1 MVKGISLRLLGGCAI
16 DAFTDYL
23 GLLNFGGLA
32 ISTSFGSCFDNRN
45 NAGTIGSDK
54 KIMGRNIF
62 SRRISQSV
70 IDKCQ
75 QHSVDL
81 HRIGTAHWLCTVVL
95 V

>member
-1 MVKGISLRLLGGCAI
+1 MDKGISLRLLGGCAI

-54 KIMGRNIF
+54 KRLWKEYFQPTDF
-62 SRRISQSV
+62 SIS
-70 IDKCQ
+70 
-75 QHSVDL
+75 H
-81 HRIGTAHWLCTVVL
+81 
-95 V
+95 